1 MTPGHAEA
9 LPEGPLMGAPTTPSD
24 RQHSGP
30 LCIRHPIC
38 AMTYVMTPGYRGMLM
53 SCAQM
58 ASPKSGEQSGDAVAD
73 NM

>member
-1 MTPGHAEA
+1 MTPGHAEE

-38 AMTYVMTPGYRGMLM
+38 AMTYVMTTGL
-53 SCAQM
+53 
-58 ASPKSGEQSGDAVAD
+58 SGTADVMGPNGVAKVR
-73 NM
+73 